1 MSKKNFNEVL
11 KEREAKN
18 ELHKEDKMTLDS
30 TERIKVLSPG
40 QLVFKRFINNRLA
53 IVGSVVLIFM
63 FVFSFLVFPNALC
76 YKNSFYIASTNG

>member
-63 FVFSFLVFPNALC
+63 FVFSFLVPIFIRTARHR
-76 YKNSFYIASTNG
+76 FSTNMTIP

>member
-40 QLVFKRFINNRLA
+40 IIEA
-53 IVGSVVLIFM
+53 
-63 FVFSFLVFPNALC
+63 
-76 YKNSFYIASTNG
+76 

>member
-40 QLVFKRFINNRLA
+40 AGIQTFHQQPSGYRGFRSPDLHVCIFFPGADFL
-53 IVGSVVLIFM
+53 SVQPDTD
-63 FVFSFLVFPNALC
+63 FLQ
-76 YKNSFYIASTNG
+76 I